1 MGKYRTPVDVIAYK
15 SKLRFLGI
23 CITKTLKW
31 DAHVR
36 PLSSKL
42 SYVSCIMKLLKGIVI
57 PYVIS
62 IYYTN
67 FPPRLRYGI

>member
-1 MGKYRTPVDVIAYK
+1 MRKYHTFADVIVYK

-23 CITKTLKW
+23 SMTENLKW

-42 SYVSCIMKLLKGIVI
+42 NEVSYIMNQLKGIVS
-57 PYVIS
+57 PYMIS

-67 FPPRLRYGI
+67 FPSRLGYGI